1 MLRQAARGLC
11 RRHLGARGICTTT
24 IARQD
29 QEALPQAFTER
40 FVKQVPS
47 TMAPP
52 SFPTDF
58 MSKEAKQVN
67 EAPSTVPDK
76 LTFNFYLPHEQV
88 AKGKKVDMVLLPAV
102 TGDFGAMPGHVPTVA
117 QLRPGVITIHNEM
130 DKDVEKYFVSSGYAF
145 VHADSTTDV
154 VAVEAFKPEEFDTD
168 AVRAGL
174 QEYTAKVAQ
183 LQSGGK
189 GDDYEIA
196 AAQIGVEVYSAMNAA
211 I

>member
-11 RRHLGARGICTTT
+11 RRSLAARGIRTTA

-40 FVKQVPS
+40 FVKGVPS

-88 AKGKKVDMVLLPAV
+88 AKAKKVYMLALLLAQMTQHFLQKQMVWCS
-102 TGDFGAMPGHVPTVA
+102 
-117 QLRPGVITIHNEM
+117 
-130 DKDVEKYFVSSGYAF
+130 K
-145 VHADSTTDV
+145 
-154 VAVEAFKPEEFDTD
+154 
-168 AVRAGL
+168 
-174 QEYTAKVAQ
+174 
-183 LQSGGK
+183 
-189 GDDYEIA
+189 
-196 AAQIGVEVYSAMNAA
+196 
-211 I
+211 